1 MTYSNKRKNITNKKI
16 MMKIKREDTN
26 SRNPFWKV
34 GSFKRVHKNK
44 KKYNRKDNP
53 NKIKQ

>member
-1 MTYSNKRKNITNKKI
+1 MIYLIN
-16 MMKIKREDTN
+16 MKIKRKDIN
-26 SRNPFWKV
+26 SRNPFWKI

-53 NKIKQ
+53 NKIK